1 MDFFK
6 GVLPPLPK
14 LPNLKKIRNWNG
26 GSLLTLNHLPSLP
39 STFGLGSFMHSAAPS
54 PPSTHAPC
62 SYPSIPASNSVLGTR
77 NKEEGQRNRNAPH
90 AHFRAQHRR
99 NTSDICIISTAVSSE
114 SPAEFIRRDNF
125 GLYALKCD
133 RSAAKHG
140 ILLNLPRKLTQA
152 VVGDGSAAPISGTA
166 DQHNGVD
173 GALVHEKFS
182 PCKRLA
188 PAPAFAAG
196 ILQQQHE
203 SVSIKPPPRRR
214 KRSPLQ
220 AKNLPDTAILPEL
233 NRWEKNNSELFRIVE
248 RESASATRARS
259 AGGVG
264 LVGWSRKP
272 ELPLTG
278 PVRTCDPVRTSG
290 LVGPAKARSV
300 DNLLAI
306 RCHGRAR
313 YDPREQRKSESDS
326 DSEVQQVRSLRVHPA
341 PNPRRSSRNMKHA
354 SGEVKRA
361 APQAA
366 RKCRERKDACSRI
379 AKDSLIADLPKV
391 DQHLLEHSGAAGEEN
406 GITAPVS
413 SAAAILHF
421 KLQRATDF
429 SIENNSNEIEVR
441 FRSNACNEGD
451 GSEQPVRPEERLPLP
466 TRVTQLR
473 RGNSRS
479 SAPIVGQPTAKPQ
492 VPAIRHTT
500 ENVAISAT
508 TSVGACDSVPKS
520 TALPIEQQQQQHQ
533 FVPLAEV
540 LKKSIDCSELKRR
553 WINEFLGETDAPVE
567 LTEQRSEELP
577 VAAGNRH
584 REAAP
589 LKNCQH
595 SSEAS
600 VDIFRQPIC
609 DFEEFDVLFSKA
621 QEMRQVEQGEMVPN
635 DGDLPCPDGAARKSV
650 KLSEQVT
657 YIERSST
664 TSNLCFSSS
673 SFSIAS
679 VDDNPIEVAP
689 PSPPPPPPPT
699 IAQLPVS
706 RKGTTI
712 SAPSITLPEQD
723 TIVTTCKG
731 SSSGSSC
738 KSTVIIQDYS
748 SKHLQRVRYLSS
760 PSPSRSSTVLSE
772 EKDLLGN
779 GYACRNV
786 SLSNA
791 EQFKLPGTTST
802 EDRSQAE
809 QGTNR
814 CSISPQTFTLKADPG
829 DDDDNIVLP
838 LKVIKKISPYDRNE
852 ALLPSSSMQSG
863 ACTSSKQQSTNE
875 MNELHQNT
883 FELTSGLT
891 TTHENVNTVTVTETQ
906 LSAARAGSTATLCQ
920 PSTNIN
926 YPARVNSSVTT
937 AMDSNSARRFIKP
950 RIEQIPYNRNN
961 INSNCTS
968 TNIRHFT
975 SKTTDNMAVSNH
987 CNNNRTTQPGMASL
1001 PYSNFNVGSAFDQN
1015 RNGECGEGLEY
1026 QHDRHPT
1033 ATQAQ
1038 ETVACCTTKRLP
1050 NDHTGIDP
1058 ATLDH
1063 TRTVA
1068 LATDLRV
1075 LNQQTSGGVV
1085 SSQSSIIP
1093 DYDEYY
1099 NEEGVIII

>member
-26 GSLLTLNHLPSLP
+26 GSLLNLNHLPSLP

-62 SYPSIPASNSVLGTR
+62 SYPSVPASNSVLGTR

-220 AKNLPDTAILPEL
+220 ARNLPETAILPEL

-313 YDPREQRKSESDS
+313 YDPREHRKSESDS

-391 DQHLLEHSGAAGEEN
+391 DQHLLEHSGAAGKEN

-441 FRSNACNEGD
+441 FRSHACSEGD

-479 SAPIVGQPTAKPQ
+479 SAPIVGQPTAKTQ
-492 VPAIRHTT
+492 VPAIRHSN
-500 ENVAISAT
+500 ENVAISAI

-650 KLSEQVT
+650 KLNMLYTPFVLFIIPLVAVLIDSSSAWTARGCVDLD
-657 YIERSST
+657 SST
-664 TSNLCFSSS
+664 FDKVVTKFRYSLVKF
-673 SFSIAS
+673 
-679 VDDNPIEVAP
+679 
-689 PSPPPPPPPT
+689 
-699 IAQLPVS
+699 
-706 RKGTTI
+706 
-712 SAPSITLPEQD
+712 D
-723 TIVTTCKG
+723 TAFPYG
-731 SSSGSSC
+731 
-738 KSTVIIQDYS
+738 D
-748 SKHLQRVRYLSS
+748 KHEAF
-760 PSPSRSSTVLSE
+760 T
-772 EKDLLGN
+772 
-779 GYACRNV
+779 
-786 SLSNA
+786 
-791 EQFKLPGTTST
+791 KL
-802 EDRSQAE
+802 
-809 QGTNR
+809 
-814 CSISPQTFTLKADPG
+814 
-829 DDDDNIVLP
+829 
-838 LKVIKKISPYDRNE
+838 
-852 ALLPSSSMQSG
+852 
-863 ACTSSKQQSTNE
+863 
-875 MNELHQNT
+875 
-883 FELTSGLT
+883 
-891 TTHENVNTVTVTETQ
+891 
-906 LSAARAGSTATLCQ
+906 
-920 PSTNIN
+920 
-926 YPARVNSSVTT
+926 
-937 AMDSNSARRFIKP
+937 
-950 RIEQIPYNRNN
+950 
-961 INSNCTS
+961 
-968 TNIRHFT
+968 
-975 SKTTDNMAVSNH
+975 
-987 CNNNRTTQPGMASL
+987 
-1001 PYSNFNVGSAFDQN
+1001 
-1015 RNGECGEGLEY
+1015 
-1026 QHDRHPT
+1026 
-1033 ATQAQ
+1033 AQ
-1038 ETVACCTTKRLP
+1038 ETVGLTDDLLFALVGIKDYGEQDNADLGRRFNIPKEYPAIKLFARDVANPVDFPDDLAVTVENLRMFLKRNTDLYIGLP
-1050 NDHTGIDP
+1050 GCVKKLDEFAHAFMQSSDKAEREKIIAEIETLEID
-1058 ATLDH
+1058 
-1063 TRTVA
+1063 VA
-1068 LATDLRV
+1068 LRDQYLKSYPMYVSMMRKIEKSAQRPEDVVNDEIKRVEKLLKGKLSDAKKVELSLRTNIMLSFIAAKAQNTHDDL
-1075 LNQQTSGGVV
+1075 
-1085 SSQSSIIP
+1085 
-1093 DYDEYY
+1093 
-1099 NEEGVIII
+1099 